1 MLDRNLTDREKQ
13 VLQALI
19 DHYVTTAKPVGS
31 RTLATRYSLGISP
44 ATIRNTMSDLEDLG
58 LITNMHTSSGRI
70 PTDFGYR
77 VYVDFV
83 LKPQVLT
90 DAERRKIKSALQLE
104 NLALGPILEQ
114 TSRVLAYI
122 SNQLGVSIAPKFEAG
137 ILSRIT
143 MVPVAEKRVL
153 VVIAA
158 KSGLVRSIIME
169 VETDLAPEV
178 VEKTA
183 ILLTERLSG
192 TSFAEIKDTIRDRL
206 QGLSE
211 GDPVLL
217 ELLLESYNELF
228 SERFDG
234 IHFEGASNLVKQP
247 EFSSIDRF
255 SQVVGLVEDRTFL
268 AKLISADKFGSG
280 THVTIG
286 HELES
291 ETMNSMSL
299 VTSSFKAGKSKGILG
314 VMGPTRMPYSR
325 IVSVVDFTA
334 KMLSKM
340 LSK

>member
-19 DHYVTTAKPVGS
+19 DHYITTAKPVGS
-31 RTLATRYSLGISP
+31 RTLATRYNLGISP
-44 ATIRNTMSDLEDLG
+44 ATIRNTMSDLEELG

-83 LKPQVLT
+83 LKPQALT
-90 DAERRKIKSALQLE
+90 DAERQKIKSALQLE

-183 ILLTERLSG
+183 TLLTERLSG
-192 TSFAEIKDTIRDRL
+192 KSFAEIKNTIRDRL

-217 ELLLESYNELF
+217 ELLLESYKELF

-268 AKLISADKFGSG
+268 AKLISADKFVGG

-299 VTSSFKAGKSKGILG
+299 VTSSFKAGKSKGVLG

-334 KMLSKM
+334 KMLSKL
-340 LSK
+340 LSR